1 MLKVEGLRKVYG
13 DVVAVDSVSF
23 SLEKG
28 EILGLIGENGAGKTT
43 TLKMISGL
51 VKPDAGRVEYSGK
64 ELFSHLNEIKKKI
77 GYLPEFDALY
87 EGMTAKEYL
96 TFFSSLYG
104 VDEATAEKRAEKLM
118 EMLKIPPDRG
128 LGGFSKGMKRKV
140 SIARTLMHDPEY
152 LIYDE
157 PTGGLDPGTSL
168 FIAEFLSR
176 LRSEGKSIIFSAH
189 NMYYVESVCDRVAI
203 MKEGRFIYFGDID
216 ELIKAGRRYVIVYSE
231 NGREERLITESTESI
246 DDLNRILKEVISSGG
261 KILKVEPEVMRLEDV
276 YFSLVGK

>member
-1 MLKVEGLRKVYG
+1 VLKVEGLRKVYG
-13 DVVAVDSVSF
+13 NVVAVDSVS
-23 SLEKG
+23 LYLQKG
-28 EILGLIGENGAGKTT
+28 EILGLVGENGAGKTT

-51 VKPDAGRVEYSGK
+51 IKPDAGRIEYSGK
-64 ELFSHLNEIKKKI
+64 ELFSNLNEIKKKI

-87 EGMTAKEYL
+87 EGMTAREYL
-96 TFFSSLYG
+96 MFFSSLYG
-104 VDEATAEKRAEKLM
+104 VDKATAEKRAEKLM
-118 EMLKIPPDRG
+118 KMLKIPADRR

-176 LRSEGKSIIFSAH
+176 LRKEGKSIIFSAH

-203 MKEGRFIYFGDID
+203 MKDGRFIYFGDID
-216 ELIKAGRRYVIVYSE
+216 QLIKTGRKYVIVYTE
-231 NGREERLITESTESI
+231 NGREERLTTESI
-246 DDLNRILKEVISSGG
+246 EELNKILKDVISSGG
-261 KILKVEPEVMRLEDV
+261 RILKVEPEVMRLEDV

>member
-13 DVVAVDSVSF
+13 DVIAVDSVSF
-23 SLEKG
+23 YLGKG

-43 TLKMISGL
+43 TLKMVSGL
-51 VKPDAGRVEYSGK
+51 IKPDAGRVEYSGM
-64 ELFSHLNEIKKKI
+64 ELFSNLNEIKKRI

-96 TFFSSLYG
+96 MFFSSLYG
-104 VDEATAEKRAEKLM
+104 VEESVAEERSEKLM
-118 EMLKIPPDRG
+118 DMLKIPPDRK

-176 LRSEGKSIIFSAH
+176 LRDEGKSIIFSAH

-203 MKEGRFIYFGDID
+203 MKSGRFIYFGDMD
-216 ELIKAGRRYVIVYSE
+216 SLIKAGRKYVIVYTE
-231 NGREERLITESTESI
+231 NGREERLTTESI
-246 DDLNRILKEVISSGG
+246 DELNRILKEVISSGG

-276 YFSLVGK
+276 YFSLVGR

>member
-13 DVVAVDSVSF
+13 DVIAVDSVSF
-23 SLEKG
+23 SLERG

-51 VKPDAGRVEYSGK
+51 VKPDAGRVEYSGR

-87 EGMTAKEYL
+87 EGMTAREYL
-96 TFFSSLYG
+96 VFFSSLYG
-104 VDEATAEKRAEKLM
+104 VDHDTAEKRAEKLM

-203 MKEGRFIYFGDID
+203 MKDGKFIYFGDID

-231 NGREERLITESTESI
+231 NGREERLITESI
-246 DDLNRILKEVISSGG
+246 DDLNRILRDVISSGG

-276 YFSLVGK
+276 YFSLIGK

>member
-13 DVVAVDSVSF
+13 DVIAVDSVSF
-23 SLEKG
+23 SLERG

-51 VKPDAGRVEYSGK
+51 VKPDAGRVEYSGR

-87 EGMTAKEYL
+87 EGMTAREYL
-96 TFFSSLYG
+96 VFFSSLYG
-104 VDEATAEKRAEKLM
+104 VDHDTAEKRAEKLM

-203 MKEGRFIYFGDID
+203 MKDGKFIYFGDID

-231 NGREERLITESTESI
+231 NGREERLITESI
-246 DDLNRILKEVISSGG
+246 DDLNRILRDVISSGG

>member
-13 DVVAVDSVSF
+13 DVIAVDSVSF
-23 SLEKG
+23 YLGKG

-43 TLKMISGL
+43 TLKMVSGL
-51 VKPDAGRVEYSGK
+51 VKPDAGRVEYSGM
-64 ELFSHLNEIKKKI
+64 ELFSNLNEIKKRI

-96 TFFSSLYG
+96 MFFSSLYG
-104 VDEATAEKRAEKLM
+104 VEESVAEERSEKLM
-118 EMLKIPPDRG
+118 NMLKIPPDRK

-176 LRSEGKSIIFSAH
+176 LRDEGKSIIFSAH

-203 MKEGRFIYFGDID
+203 MKSGRFIYFGDMD
-216 ELIKAGRRYVIVYSE
+216 SLIKAGRKYVIVYTE
-231 NGREERLITESTESI
+231 NGREERLTTESI
-246 DDLNRILKEVISSGG
+246 DELNRILKEVISSGG

-276 YFSLVGK
+276 YFSLVGR

>member
-13 DVVAVDSVSF
+13 DIIAVDSISF
-23 SLEKG
+23 HLEKG
-28 EILGLIGENGAGKTT
+28 EILGLIGENGAGKST
-43 TLKMISGL
+43 TLKMVSGL
-51 VKPDAGRVEYSGK
+51 IKPDAGRVEFSGK
-64 ELFSHLNEIKKKI
+64 ELFSNLNEIKMRI

-87 EGMTAKEYL
+87 DGMTAKEYL
-96 TFFSSLYG
+96 MFFSSLYG
-104 VDEATAEKRAEKLM
+104 VEGAQAEERAEKLM
-118 EMLKIPPDRG
+118 EMLKIPSDRR
-128 LGGFSKGMKRKV
+128 LGAFSKGMKRKV

-168 FIAEFLSR
+168 FIAEFLGG
-176 LRSEGKSIIFSAH
+176 LRDEKKSIIFSAH

-203 MKEGRFIYFGDID
+203 MKKGKLIYFGDID
-216 ELIKAGRRYVIVYSE
+216 ELIKAGRKYVIVYSE
-231 NGREERLITESTESI
+231 NGREERMTTESI
-246 DDLNRILKEVISSGG
+246 DELNRILRDVISSGG

>member
-13 DVVAVDSVSF
+13 DVIAVDSVSF
-23 SLEKG
+23 YLGKG

-43 TLKMISGL
+43 TLKMVSGL
-51 VKPDAGRVEYSGK
+51 IKPDAGRVEYSGM
-64 ELFSHLNEIKKKI
+64 ELFSNLNEIKKRI

-96 TFFSSLYG
+96 MFFSSLYG
-104 VDEATAEKRAEKLM
+104 VEESLAEERSEKLM
-118 EMLKIPPDRG
+118 DMLKIPPDRK

-176 LRSEGKSIIFSAH
+176 LRDEGKSIIFSAH

-203 MKEGRFIYFGDID
+203 MKSGRFIYFGDMD
-216 ELIKAGRRYVIVYSE
+216 SLIKAGRKYVIVYTE
-231 NGREERLITESTESI
+231 NGREERLTTESI
-246 DDLNRILKEVISSGG
+246 DELNRILKEVISSGG

-276 YFSLVGK
+276 YFSLVGR

>member
-13 DVVAVDSVSF
+13 NVVAVDSVS
-23 SLEKG
+23 LYLQKG
-28 EILGLIGENGAGKTT
+28 EILGLVGENGAGKTT

-51 VKPDAGRVEYSGK
+51 IKPDAGRIEYSGK
-64 ELFSHLNEIKKKI
+64 ELFSNLNEIKKKI

-87 EGMTAKEYL
+87 EGMTAREYL
-96 TFFSSLYG
+96 MFFSSLYG
-104 VDEATAEKRAEKLM
+104 VDKATAEKRAEKLM
-118 EMLKIPPDRG
+118 KMLKIPADRR

-176 LRSEGKSIIFSAH
+176 LRKEGKSIIFSAH

-203 MKEGRFIYFGDID
+203 MKDGRFIYFGDID
-216 ELIKAGRRYVIVYSE
+216 QLIKTGRKYVIVYTE
-231 NGREERLITESTESI
+231 NGREERLTTESI
-246 DDLNRILKEVISSGG
+246 EELNKILKDVISSGG
-261 KILKVEPEVMRLEDV
+261 RILKVEPEVMRLEDV

>member
-1 MLKVEGLRKVYG
+1 MEGLRKVYG

-23 SLEKG
+23 HLEKG
-28 EILGLIGENGAGKTT
+28 EILGLIGENGAGKST
-43 TLKMISGL
+43 TLKIISGL
-51 VKPDAGRVEYSGK
+51 IKPDAGRVEYSGK
-64 ELFSHLNEIKKKI
+64 ELFSNLNEIKRQI

-96 TFFSSLYG
+96 IFFSSLYG
-104 VDEATAEKRAEKLM
+104 VEEGTAENRAEKLM
-118 EMLKIPPDRG
+118 EMLKIPPDRK

-176 LRSEGKSIIFSAH
+176 LRDEKKSVIFSAH

-203 MKEGRFIYFGDID
+203 MKGGRLIYFGNLDD
-216 ELIKAGRRYVIVYSE
+216 LIKASRKYVIVYSE
-231 NGREERLITESTESI
+231 NGREERLITGSI
-246 DDLNRILKEVISSGG
+246 DELNSILKDVISSGG
-261 KILKVEPEVMRLEDV
+261 RILKVEPEVMRLEDV
-276 YFSLVGK
+276 YFSLVGR